1 MARQQE
7 LNEMMEGTQWRWLN
21 EPAEWH
27 QTEGGLQVVTDQQTD
42 FWRSTW
48 YGFERHSGHVYGCEV
63 AGEFTFQVCVEGE
76 FTTLYDQAGLMLLQD
91 DAHWLKAGIEYN
103 DDQPMIGS
111 VLTNPRSDW
120 ATGIFTGNPRR
131 FWLRLTRL
139 ADCLRLQYST
149 DGKVWPLLRLAPFPP
164 SESCFIGVMCC
175 TPERQGLAV
184 RFSDLRLTPPLGKA
198 LHDLG

>member
-1 MARQQE
+1 
-7 LNEMMEGTQWRWLN
+7 MMEGQQWRWLN
-21 EPAEWH
+21 EPTEWH
-27 QTEGGLQVVTDQQTD
+27 QTDDGLQVVTDPQTD

-48 YGFERHSGHVYGCEV
+48 YGFERHSGHVYGCDV
-63 AGEFTFQVCVEGE
+63 SGELTFQVCVEGE

-91 DAHWLKAGIEYN
+91 EAHWLKAGIEYN
-103 DDQPMIGS
+103 DAQPMIGS

-120 ATGIFTGNPRR
+120 ATGIFPGNPRR

-149 DGKVWPLLRLAPFPP
+149 DGKVWPLLRLAPFPQ
-164 SESCFIGVMCC
+164 SERCFIGVMCC

-198 LHDLG
+198 LHDLS

>member
-1 MARQQE
+1 
-7 LNEMMEGTQWRWLN
+7 MMEGQQWRWLN
-21 EPAEWH
+21 EPAQWH
-27 QTEGGLQVVTDQQTD
+27 KTEGGLQVVTDQQTD

-48 YGFERHSGHVYGCEV
+48 YGFERHSGHLYGCEV
-63 AGEFTFQVCVEGE
+63 SGEFTFQVCVEGE

-91 DAHWLKAGIEYN
+91 DEHWLKAGIEYN
-103 DDQPMIGS
+103 DAQPMIGS

-120 ATGIFTGNPRR
+120 ATGIFPGNPRR

-149 DGKVWPLLRLAPFPP
+149 DGKVWPLLRLAPFLP
-164 SESCFIGVMCC
+164 SERCFIGVMCC

-184 RFSDLRLTPPLGKA
+184 HFSDLRLTPPLGKA
-198 LHDLG
+198 LHDLS

>member
-1 MARQQE
+1 
-7 LNEMMEGTQWRWLN
+7 MMEEQEWRWLN

-27 QTEGGLQVVTDQQTD
+27 QTDDGLQVVTDKQTD

-48 YGFERHSGHVYGCEV
+48 YGFERHSGHLYGCEV
-63 AGEFTFQVCVEGE
+63 TGEFTFQVCVEGE

-91 DAHWLKAGIEYN
+91 EAHWLKAGIEYN
-103 DDQPMIGS
+103 DAQPMIGS

-175 TPERQGLAV
+175 TPERQGLTV

-198 LHDLG
+198 LHDLS

>member
-1 MARQQE
+1 
-7 LNEMMEGTQWRWLN
+7 MMEGTQWRWLN
-21 EPAEWH
+21 EPTEWH
-27 QTEGGLQVVTDQQTD
+27 QTDDGLQVVTDQQTD

-48 YGFERHSGHVYGCEV
+48 YGFERHSGHLYGCEV

-91 DAHWLKAGIEYN
+91 EAHWLKAGIEYN
-103 DDQPMIGS
+103 DAQPMIGS

-120 ATGIFTGNPRR
+120 ATGIFPGNPRR

-164 SESCFIGVMCC
+164 SGRCFIGVMCC

-198 LHDLG
+198 LHDLS